1 MDRHFLAPPP
11 PLRGPYD
18 ADPHEAVNTTPLDEE
33 TRVQRLKEG
42 IMATNVS
49 AVAALYRDNFALLM
63 SDFESLL
70 HAEIYSPLDFADAM
84 FRFYLENQDLFGGT
98 VLPHLFL
105 SSAVE
110 GGKASLVGA
119 ALGYYCTDARAKV
132 KFPKETQRVY
142 AVKIAEYV
150 YKSCAPS
157 DKSETKGYEGNDE
170 MVGFVPLVTTED
182 AKAMYEASR
191 QFLID
196 FLDDYTFS
204 TSWGEFRNRA
214 LFETFR
220 NIWKWTVDIMEEGF
234 TNPDCYAQA
243 LKRVSAK
250 SHNPVYEYPYLR
262 IDLPEDPLN
271 DELNNFVNGGGNGME
286 VDDAANHDS
295 GGDDY
300 FNVVR
305 RQADTQGNSDSDS
318 NSDDSSG
325 FSRYSDSLLSSDDED
340 GGEVVEAQF
349 IDRCLVFQ

>member
-1 MDRHFLAPPP
+1 MDRHFLGGPP
-11 PLRGPYD
+11 PLRGPDD
-18 ADPHEAVNTTPLDEE
+18 ADPHNAVNTTPLDKE

-49 AVAALYRDNFALLM
+49 AVAALYHDNFALLM

-70 HAEIYSPLDFADAM
+70 VAEIYSPLDFADTM

-98 VLPHLFL
+98 VLPVLFL
-105 SSAVE
+105 GHAVDR
-110 GGKASLVGA
+110 GKASLVGA
-119 ALGYYCTDARAKV
+119 ALEYYCTDARAKMQ
-132 KFPKETQRVY
+132 FPGETQRLY

-196 FLDDYTFS
+196 FLDTYTFS
-204 TSWGEFRNRA
+204 TSWGDFRNRA

-250 SHNPVYEYPYLR
+250 SHNPLYEYPYLR

-271 DELNNFVNGGGNGME
+271 DELHNFANGGNAME
-286 VDDAANHDS
+286 VDDANHGS
-295 GGDDY
+295 GGD
-300 FNVVR
+300 FNVVP
-305 RQADTQGNSDSDS
+305 RQADTQGDAASES
-318 NSDDSSG
+318 NSDNSSG
-325 FSRYSDSLLSSDDED
+325 FSRYSGSLLSSDDED
-340 GGEVVEAQF
+340 GGEEVAAQF